1 MVTHGRIATK
11 MFCLTSAAK
20 QRAQS
25 RKSKKCGVFASL
37 AVENGG
43 GAAKAD
49 ERVRPDARFVLT

>member
-1 MVTHGRIATK
+1 